1 MLEDI
6 LYVEARKV
14 GLECEDIHVL
24 YIGAR
29 KVGVG
34 VGWESRPGCVR
45 IYCMCTWEQ
54 GGAVIRVGWEG
65 RPGV

>member
-34 VGWESRPGCVR
+34 VGWESRPGVLGYTVCGSKGER
-45 IYCMCTWEQ
+45 GYE
-54 GGAVIRVGWEG
+54 
-65 RPGV
+65 